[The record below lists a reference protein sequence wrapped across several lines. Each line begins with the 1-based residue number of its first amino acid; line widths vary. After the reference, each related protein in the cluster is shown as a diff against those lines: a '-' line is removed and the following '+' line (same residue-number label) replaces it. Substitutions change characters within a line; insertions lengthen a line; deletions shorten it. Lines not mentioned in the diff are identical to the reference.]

1 MKNIL
6 WSLLGVLCLWG
17 CSDFLEEESQ
27 DEVIVKTVTDFS
39 EFLLGTAYPS
49 TVYDVLYLLDDD
61 VELNENLYYGDADNT
76 YATSYFSCFT
86 WQPDMWESETKP
98 TDTYSGIYT
107 QIMGVNAVLD
117 GIDEAKGLDMERDYV
132 KAEALALRGFYYWM
146 LVNLYGESYSEDKGA
161 LGVPLKLTAGM
172 VENGIARNTVE
183 EVYEQIVEDL
193 EVSLEL
199 FRKHPKRSQ
208 HFRINLTT
216 ANIILSRVYL
226 YMERWADVIT
236 AADEAI
242 ESAGGLTDY
251 TTFEGTFYMPT
262 YTHSEVEWR
271 YGGGQLRYGYV
282 PSKELLAL
290 YGDDDKRKTFWF
302 GVSMGVTRLKKKN
315 PDYSENTSGGPT
327 NVIRISEAYLNRAE
341 AYAHMDNG
349 LGNAQE
355 DLNYLRRHRI
365 EGYEDMHISEP
376 QKLLE
381 EIYLERRK
389 ELCFDEMRWFDLRR
403 YGKPSISHRYKAKR
417 NDPWMVFVLKEK
429 DPLYV
434 LPISNV
440 VLENN
445 ILLEQNESAF
455 VPARSGNV
463 E

>member
-1 MKNIL
+1 M
-6 WSLLGVLCLWG
+6 LCLWS

-39 EFLLGTAYPS
+39 EFLLGTAYTS
-49 TVYDVLYLLDDD
+49 SLYSVLYLLDDD

-76 YATSYFSCFT
+76 YATSNFSFFT
-86 WQPDMWESETKP
+86 WQPDMWESGASM
-98 TDTYSGIYT
+98 TDTYTGLYA

-117 GIDEAKGLDMERDYV
+117 GIDDAKGLDVERDYV

-146 LVNLYGESYSEDKGA
+146 LVNLYGEPYNEDKSA

-183 EVYEQIVEDL
+183 EVYGQIVDDL
-193 EVSLEL
+193 EASLEL
-199 FRKHPKRSQ
+199 FRKHPKRGQ
-208 HFRINLTT
+208 HFRVNLTT
-216 ANIILSRVYL
+216 VNIILSRVYL

-236 AADEAI
+236 AANEAI
-242 ESAGGLTDY
+242 ETAGGLTDY

-271 YGGGQLRYGYV
+271 YGNGSLIYGFV
-282 PSKELLAL
+282 PSKGLLAL
-290 YGDDDKRKTFWF
+290 YDDNDKRKTFWF
-302 GVSMGVTRLKKKN
+302 GSSMGVTSLKKKT
-315 PDYSENTSGGPT
+315 PDYAEGTSGPT

-365 EGYEDMHISEP
+365 VGYEDVHISEP
-376 QKLLE
+376 QRLLE

-389 ELCFDEMRWFDLRR
+389 ELCFDEIRWFDLRR

-417 NDPWMVFVLKEK
+417 NDPWTVFVLQEN

-445 ILLEQNESAF
+445 IQLEQNESAF
-455 VPARSGNV
+455 VSDRSGNV